1 MLLLQISSPIRV
13 TCLPDIHF
21 YLLFAYGQKNSTTLS
36 VGRSSVPFFAPT
48 LQAIQKVTRKT
59 PHKSGKLRL
68 KGIAFRSDSQ
78 LKSALA
84 RAKISQSKYV
94 RHALKLSEVE
104 MYMRLKEYFSGHDV
118 MIRIDFQQ
126 VCGMTRT
133 TANSHLHR
141 LQEKSKL
148 LNVGRR
154 TQPIY
159 RPALEYYG
167 CQLTRYRA
175 GKSIEVLG
183 TGFFLKE

>member
-1 MLLLQISSPIRV
+1 M
-13 TCLPDIHF
+13 
-21 YLLFAYGQKNSTTLS
+21 
-36 VGRSSVPFFAPT
+36 
-48 LQAIQKVTRKT
+48 TRKT
-59 PHKSGKLRL
+59 LHKSGKLRL

-126 VCGMTRT
+126 VCGMT
-133 TANSHLHR
+133 ANSHLHR